1 VGIDVA
7 NGPKL
12 ARIARLNMY
21 LRGDGGT
28 RIFHLNALDKE
39 LADAPTDVAEITK
52 EKIELRRLIGS
63 GGFNVALTNPP
74 FAKAYDRTTDEGTR
88 ILDSYVIGR
97 DGGPRSSVR
106 SALLFAERYRD
117 LLKIG
122 GKLVT
127 IIDDGI
133 LSGDE
138 YKWFRDKL
146 REWFLI
152 RAVISLPGDAFQRS
166 NARVKTSFLIAEKR
180 DPEKVQAQPPVF
192 MYPCQ
197 YIGIDDPKRQRA
209 RAGDAEARRL
219 AQNEIRIV
227 VEEYEKFLG
236 GDVQNYSVSPERMA
250 GRFDV
255 KNCLMKPGRSIAI
268 WSKNGF
274 RTLPMS
280 DALEE
285 RAYEEEDIIRKDHPE
300 EVRVLVVRY
309 EGVAE
314 GGDDILPAEGSYA
327 RLYPVHAGD
336 IVISNIAASHGSIAV
351 VPPELD
357 RCVVSSEYTI
367 LKPKPGFDSVI
378 LQLIL
383 RSPEV
388 RADILLSASGANRTR
403 TRWDLMQN
411 IIIPYPGPEIIAR
424 VKKLAQEADDAKRCA
439 AAALDGAREQTETS
453 LLLRSD
459 EANTILAA
467 FRPPK

>member
-1 VGIDVA
+1 
-7 NGPKL
+7 
-12 ARIARLNMY
+12 
-21 LRGDGGT
+21 
-28 RIFHLNALDKE
+28 
-39 LADAPTDVAEITK
+39 
-52 EKIELRRLIGS
+52 
-63 GGFNVALTNPP
+63 
-74 FAKAYDRTTDEGTR
+74 
-88 ILDSYVIGR
+88 
-97 DGGPRSSVR
+97 
-106 SALLFAERYRD
+106 
-117 LLKIG
+117 
-122 GKLVT
+122 
-127 IIDDGI
+127 
-133 LSGDE
+133 
-138 YKWFRDKL
+138 L

-166 NARVKTSFLIAEKR
+166 NARVKTSYLIAEKR
-180 DPEKVQAQPPVF
+180 DPEKVQTQPPVF

-236 GDVQNYSVSPERMA
+236 GDVQNYSVPAERMA

-255 KNCLMKPGRSIAI
+255 KNCLLKPGRSIAI

-285 RAYEEEDIIRKDHPE
+285 RVYEEEDVIRKDHPE

-309 EGVAE
+309 EGIAE
-314 GGDDILPAEGSYA
+314 SGEDILPAEGSYA
-327 RLYPVHAGD
+327 RLFPVHAGD
-336 IVISNIAASHGSIAV
+336 IVISNIAASYGSIAV

-357 RCVVSSEYTI
+357 RCVVSSEYTV
-367 LKPKPGFDSVI
+367 LKPKPGFDSI
-378 LQLIL
+378 MMQLIL

-403 TRWDLMQN
+403 ARWDLMQN

-424 VKKLAQEADDAKRCA
+424 VKKLAQEADDAKRRTA
-439 AAALDGAREQTETS
+439 VAMDGARELTETS

-459 EANTILAA
+459 EATTILTA